1 MKEEKRTKMVPQEYL
16 VFIAED
22 GKEFASKEECI
33 IHEKIQKGTAR
44 VCPDCKGKKHRDYIV
59 REFDPMWHPDEGYR
73 NVERKEYGECPTCKG
88 KGYQEKKE
96 TWE

>member
-33 IHEKIQKGTAR
+33 IHEKIQKGTAKL
-44 VCPDCKGKKHRDYIV
+44 CPDCKGKRHRNYTV
-59 REFDPMWHPDEGYR
+59 REFDPMWHPTEGYR
-73 NVERKEYGECPTCKG
+73 HVEIEKYGEWPTGKG
-88 KGYQEKKE
+88 KGYLEKKV